1 MGNDKALVLGGGG
14 ITGMA
19 WEAGVLAG
27 LIEND
32 INVSS
37 ADAIIGTSAGSFI
50 GAILANQ
57 VDMKSYYL
65 ELPSQISSNDRGSL
79 NSDLYRLW
87 QNAFVVGKDDP
98 IKVGQMLGDIVYTH
112 PSKMPLNQRMHAVR
126 QRLGNVDW
134 TGNLFITAI
143 NAKSGQL
150 ATFNKESN
158 IPLEE
163 AVAASGAVPGLW
175 PHIRLLNQDWIDGG
189 MTSPAN
195 AMVAEDFKNI
205 IIIAPLADGYGNLPS
220 VNDDANKLNKNS
232 NVITV
237 TPNNDSQKA
246 IGENIY
252 SPDNLINIGHA
263 GYEQGISIAGEIK
276 QHHHVWMS

>member
-98 IKVGQMLGDIVYTH
+98 IKVGQMLEI
-112 PSKMPLNQRMHAVR
+112 
-126 QRLGNVDW
+126 
-134 TGNLFITAI
+134 LFIR
-143 NAKSGQL
+143 
-150 ATFNKESN
+150 
-158 IPLEE
+158 
-163 AVAASGAVPGLW
+163 
-175 PHIRLLNQDWIDGG
+175 IRL
-189 MTSPAN
+189 
-195 AMVAEDFKNI
+195 KC
-205 IIIAPLADGYGNLPS
+205 
-220 VNDDANKLNKNS
+220 
-232 NVITV
+232 
-237 TPNNDSQKA
+237 
-246 IGENIY
+246 
-252 SPDNLINIGHA
+252 H
-263 GYEQGISIAGEIK
+263 
-276 QHHHVWMS
+276 